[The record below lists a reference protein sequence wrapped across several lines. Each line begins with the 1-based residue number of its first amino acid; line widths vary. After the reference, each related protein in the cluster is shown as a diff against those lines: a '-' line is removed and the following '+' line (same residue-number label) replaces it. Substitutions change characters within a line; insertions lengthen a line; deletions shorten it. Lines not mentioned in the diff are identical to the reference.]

1 MIAGGLFV
9 IDRQYFHKLGSYD
22 LQMDI
27 WGGENLGES
36 ICMFKKLLLF
46 YHLLLFVIDFLLH
59 LQKYLSAHG
68 SAEVAWKLFL
78 AAELGMCFANNIHTP
93 FRADLEQ
100 YLLATPAGT

>member
-36 ICMFKKLLLF
+36 TCM
-46 YHLLLFVIDFLLH
+46 
-59 LQKYLSAHG
+59 
-68 SAEVAWKLFL
+68 
-78 AAELGMCFANNIHTP
+78 
-93 FRADLEQ
+93 
-100 YLLATPAGT
+100 